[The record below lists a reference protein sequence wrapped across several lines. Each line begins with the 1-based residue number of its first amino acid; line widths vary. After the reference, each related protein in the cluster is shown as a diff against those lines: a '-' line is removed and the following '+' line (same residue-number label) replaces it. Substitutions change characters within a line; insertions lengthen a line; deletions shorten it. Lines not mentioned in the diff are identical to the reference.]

1 MAEAPITE
9 KQLVDYEPR
18 TASGAAL
25 KERLEA
31 AAQQESQ
38 PATPARRVV
47 LR

>member
-1 MAEAPITE
+1 MGQNQMTE
-9 KQLVDYEPR
+9 QKLAAYEPR

-31 AAQQESQ
+31 AAEGDEQ
-38 PATPARRVV
+38 PDRPARRTV